1 MHDTIKEY
9 VSSTVLNFAEIVRRY
24 DGCIDPLD
32 DFEKDDNDA
41 LLSGQDKVSD
51 ASEWV
56 ASWSNRSQILLS
68 SSLFGR

>member
-1 MHDTIKEY
+1 M
-9 VSSTVLNFAEIVRRY
+9 LNFAEIVRRS
-24 DGCIDPLD
+24 DGCIDPVD

-56 ASWSNRSQILLS
+56 
-68 SSLFGR
+68 G

>member
-1 MHDTIKEY
+1 MHDTSKEY
-9 VSSTVLNFAEIVRRY
+9 VSSVMLNFAEFVRCH

-41 LLSGQDKVSD
+41 SLSGQDKVSD

-56 ASWSNRSQILLS
+56 
-68 SSLFGR
+68 G